1 MFLKPFLPPALF
13 LLITLGISHALLFKT
28 WQILPYRCSLI
39 QLSQIKT
46 KCLQSTYHVPGP
58 LAITHIDPF
67 LFIFPSSI
75 CQPASSPLPVECLN
89 PTLNSLSAAL
99 PTQWLLSKHF
109 FDYATTLL
117 QNLAFESPDKC
128 CVYFMILHVQ
138 SPLAGMFLPIC
149 PHGKLLFICQH
160 PTQLFLPL

>member
-1 MFLKPFLPPALF
+1 M
-13 LLITLGISHALLFKT
+13 FKT

-46 KCLQSTYHVPGP
+46 KCLRSTYHVPGP

-67 LFIFPSSI
+67 LFISPSST
-75 CQPASSPLPVECLN
+75 CQPASSPLPAECLN

-99 PTQWLLSKHF
+99 PTQLLFSKHF

-117 QNLAFESPDKC
+117 QNLVFVPPDKC
-128 CVYFMILHVQ
+128 CIYFMILHVQ
-138 SPLAGMFLPIC
+138 SPLAGMFLPTLSTWQTPFHPSTSHSAI
-149 PHGKLLFICQH
+149 PSPTKLS
-160 PTQLFLPL
+160 